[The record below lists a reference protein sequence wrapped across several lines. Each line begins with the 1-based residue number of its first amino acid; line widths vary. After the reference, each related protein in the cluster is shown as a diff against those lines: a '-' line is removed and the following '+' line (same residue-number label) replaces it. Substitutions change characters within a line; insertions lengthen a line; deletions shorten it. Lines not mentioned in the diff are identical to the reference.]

1 MHEYIH
7 YIRQIPQGQAGKLH
21 LGEHENP
28 VTIRRRLV
36 QAAQAVN
43 IKLIIKRSGQ
53 DMYFWRGNGADEQP
67 RSSRRGRRPR
77 LQEET
82 ATPEEYFRETGE
94 LESREIPQS
103 AE

>member
-36 QAAQAVN
+36 QAAQAIN
-43 IKLIIKRSGQ
+43 IKLIIKHSGQ

-67 RSSRRGRRPR
+67 RSSRRGRLPR

-82 ATPEEYFRETGE
+82 ATPEEYFRETGK
-94 LESREIPQS
+94 LKPREIPQS